1 MARTMRRETAYIPKD
16 DRRNIPS
23 YGISEA
29 SHYLRIPRS
38 TIRYWVLGRSSRYL
52 AVRAT
57 KPIIQRPRQDSKEL
71 SFINLVE
78 LFVLDSL
85 RRAHRIPLPKIR
97 RALNYLIKEFPSSR
111 PLIDKEFETDG
122 VNIFINQ
129 LDRLI
134 NITEA
139 GQLAIKECVKQYL
152 RRVER
157 DLHGIPLRLY
167 PVTMKDL
174 HSTPQTIVIDPFVSY
189 GRPAIVRR
197 GVATAIIAERLW
209 AGESSKDLMKDYDL
223 EPDELDE
230 AIRCE
235 LRAKAA

>member
-1 MARTMRRETAYIPKD
+1 MR
-16 DRRNIPS
+16 
-23 YGISEA
+23 A
-29 SHYLRIPRS
+29 S
-38 TIRYWVLGRSSRYL
+38 
-52 AVRAT
+52 

-209 AGESSKDLMKDYDL
+209 AGESSKDLIKDYDL